1 MKKLI
6 LALSLILL
14 FGSNS
19 NASHVVGSDVFYQ
32 CTSTPGVY
40 NVTFKLYRD
49 CQGIQLCTNCPTN
62 LSSTCSQAISISGAA
77 SPVGSGMPN
86 SPCTGV
92 SFGSQT
98 IPVVTAVS
106 GFDVVQLCATEK
118 TICSNCGSRTPGSY
132 TPGVEVYTFSGQIN
146 LSSIPSSCCF
156 VSLGWYSCCRNNAIT
171 TLTNPSAL
179 NFYTEAIINRC
190 VTPCNSSPSF
200 TNDPVIVACGGQD
213 FTYNIGAVDPD
224 GDSLSYAFG
233 QSMIGPGAA
242 APYVSPY
249 SSTVPLPYL
258 GAPIQSPPAI
268 LPIGIYLNSVSG
280 DMQFRP
286 MGTFVANLIIE
297 VKQWKT
303 IGGLPTLMGI
313 TRRDIQFYS
322 KPCPNNNP
330 PKIRTYDQNGVSTS
344 PMPEYEYTIPK
355 GKPFCTIIS
364 AWDDGATSDTTDI
377 TWNSPSPLVSA
388 GATLTKLYDTTSRGI
403 NGPKKDSVR
412 FCWTPPS
419 NSPSNLPYYFVIT
432 AKDRAC
438 PIKGST
444 MHSFAINVYGCK
456 ANFFYGNNNSIQ
468 CLNGNEFSFT
478 SSSSSKGGPISYHW
492 DFGDSTQSN
501 QLTGNHSYLR
511 AGTFPVTLIITD
523 SSGCTDTIVKEAT
536 VIPSPEIISIIGKDS
551 NLATGLGYVYRANAV
566 ETTIYKWSVTNGIL
580 FTDPSIDSAIVVWN
594 NKGAG
599 SIRLDIENDLG
610 CKDSLIL
617 LTHIDSIGPVC
628 KADFTANSFGQC
640 LNQNSFQFTNTSSVF
655 GSSFYSIWDFG
666 DGILDTSLNPNHSYS
681 LPGTYLVKLGVASN
695 LGCFDSTI
703 KTISVYPQA
712 GPVSI
717 FGSDSN
723 LINGTNYL
731 YSVTAKDSFSY
742 QWIATNGSIVGA
754 DNMDSAYV
762 KWNASSTGKLKVIVS
777 TAHNCKDSAEITV
790 SILTSGIK
798 ETSNFGKISLYP
810 NPNKGKFYLS
820 LELPKTK
827 EITLKIYNI
836 LGLEVMSLTKTIGSG
851 KQEIELPT
859 SLKAGVYFLN
869 LSDGLQES
877 QVKFVVED

>member
-1 MKKLI
+1 MKQLL
-6 LALSLILL
+6 LALSLILF

-32 CTSTPGVY
+32 CTSTPGIY

-49 CQGIQLCTNCPTN
+49 CQGIQLCYNCPAN
-62 LSSTCSQAISISGAA
+62 LSASCSQSISIFGAA
-77 SPVGSGMPN
+77 SPAGSGMPN

-98 IPVVTAVS
+98 ISVVTAVS
-106 GFDVVQLCATEK
+106 GFDVVQLCAVEK
-118 TICSNCGSRTPGSY
+118 TICSNCGSRTPGSF
-132 TPGVEVYTFSGQIN
+132 TPGVEVYTFNGQIN

-156 VSLGWYSCCRNNAIT
+156 VSLGWNSCCRNNAIT
-171 TLTNPSAL
+171 TLTNPSSL

-190 VTPCNSSPSF
+190 ATPCNSSPTF

-213 FTYNIGAVDPD
+213 FTYNLGAVDPD
-224 GDSLSYAFG
+224 GDSLSYGFG
-233 QSMIGPGAA
+233 QSLVGPGAA
-242 APYVSPY
+242 APYVSSY

-268 LPIGIYLNSVSG
+268 LPTGIYLNAMSG
-280 DMQFRP
+280 DIQYRP

-303 IGGLPTLMGI
+303 IGGIPTLMGI

-322 KPCPNNNP
+322 KPCPSNNP
-330 PKIRTYDQNGVSTS
+330 PKIRTYDQNGVSTGTS
-344 PMPEYEYTIPK
+344 PEYDYTIPK
-355 GKPFCTIIS
+355 GQPFCTIIS

-377 TWNSPSPLVSA
+377 TWNSPTLLVST
-388 GATLTKLYDTTSRGI
+388 GATLTKLYDTTAREV

-456 ANFFYGNNNSIQ
+456 ANFFYDHDTQCLGNNY
-468 CLNGNEFSFT
+468 FSFT
-478 SSSSSKGGPISYHW
+478 SSSSSKGGPISCHW
-492 DFGDSTQSN
+492 DFGDSSQSN
-501 QLTGNHSYLR
+501 LITANHSYSKT
-511 AGTFPVTLIITD
+511 GKFPVTLIITD
-523 SSGCTDTIVKEAT
+523 SSGCMDTMVNEAT
-536 VIPSPEIISIIGKDS
+536 VIPSPEIISIVGQDS
-551 NLATGLGYVYRANAV
+551 NLVIGLGYLYRAN
-566 ETTIYKWSVTNGIL
+566 TIGASIFNWSITNGTLI
-580 FTDPSIDSAIVVWN
+580 TNSGIDSVLVNWT
-594 NKGAG
+594 NKGLG
-599 SIRLDIENDLG
+599 SLKLTIENSDG
-610 CKDSLIL
+610 CKDSITL
-617 LTHIDSIGPVC
+617 LTQIDSIIPVC

-640 LNQNSFQFTNTSSVF
+640 LNQNSFQFTNTSSSF
-655 GSSFYSIWDFG
+655 GSSYYSIWDFG
-666 DGILDTSLNPNHSYS
+666 DGILDTTLNPNHSYLTS
-681 LPGTYLVKLGVASN
+681 GTYLVKLRIESN
-695 LGCFDSTI
+695 LGCIDSTI

-723 LINGTNYL
+723 LISGTTYL
-731 YSVTAKDSFSY
+731 YTAMPKDSFSY
-742 QWIATNGSIVGA
+742 QWSSTNGSIVGP
-754 DNMDSAYV
+754 DNLDSAYV
-762 KWNASSTGKLKVIVS
+762 KWNASSTGNLKVIVS
-777 TAHNCKDSAEITV
+777 TPHNCKDSTEITV

-798 ETSNFGKISLYP
+798 ETSSFGKISLYP

-836 LGLEVMSLTKTIGSG
+836 LGLEVMSLTKTISSG

-859 SLKAGVYFLN
+859 NLKAGVYFLN
-869 LSDGLQES
+869 LSDGLEES
-877 QVKFVVED
+877 QIKFIIEE